1 MNKKIIFVFLSFM
14 TLFTFNS
21 CQNNANSEDTY
32 TVWTDLGTYSEFQSS
47 FGTNLNDG
55 MYVRLELTSTQ
66 QNQVSPSLTNEGRH
80 TWTKN
85 QIKDWFLGRG
95 FGDYESTKESAWI
108 TTIDH
113 GFIASRTGNIVYLIL
128 K

>member
-47 FGTNLNDG
+47 FGTTLNDG

-66 QNQVSPSLTNEGRH
+66 
-80 TWTKN
+80 
-85 QIKDWFLGRG
+85 
-95 FGDYESTKESAWI
+95 
-108 TTIDH
+108 
-113 GFIASRTGNIVYLIL
+113 
-128 K
+128 